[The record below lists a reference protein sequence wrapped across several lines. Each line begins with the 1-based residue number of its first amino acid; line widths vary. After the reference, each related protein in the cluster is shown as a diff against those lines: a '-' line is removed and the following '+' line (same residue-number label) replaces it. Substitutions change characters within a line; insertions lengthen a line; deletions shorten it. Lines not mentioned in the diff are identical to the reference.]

1 MHALLLADDA
11 DEMAILSF
19 VLKRTGFSASTS
31 LDIKEAMSKWSEQP
45 ADVVIAALR
54 SDDSLSLPDRVRTET
69 EAPLVIITSN
79 PGEDAHYELLE
90 KGADLVVQRPYSTRL
105 LMAQI
110 RALIR
115 RAGGVPIFSLPTLSL
130 GGLTLDPS
138 TRTVQVAGKRR
149 PTRLTHLE
157 FRLLYTLMIHRGQI
171 LPGEIIVE
179 RVWGYSDRG
188 SRTLVRGLI
197 SRLRGKVEADPKN
210 PEYVMTI
217 PGIGYSFRDP
227 SENE

>member
-1 MHALLLADDA
+1 MHALLLADDS

-19 VLKRTGFSASTS
+19 VLKRTGFSTTTG
-31 LDIKEAMSKWSEQP
+31 LNLREALNRWSEQP
-45 ADVVIAALR
+45 ADVIVIALR
-54 SDDSLSLPDRVRTET
+54 NEDVLVLPDVVRQET
-69 EAPLVIITSN
+69 EAPLVVITSAA
-79 PGEDAHYELLE
+79 GEDVHYQLLE
-90 KGADLVVQRPYSTRL
+90 KGADLVVHRPYSARL
-105 LMAQI
+105 LMSQI

-138 TRTVQVAGKRR
+138 TRTVNVAGKRR
-149 PTRLTHLE
+149 PARLTHLE

-171 LPGEIIVE
+171 LPGDIIVE

-197 SRLRGKVEADPKN
+197 SRLRGKVESDPKK
-210 PEYVMTI
+210 PEYILTV

-227 SENE
+227 TESG